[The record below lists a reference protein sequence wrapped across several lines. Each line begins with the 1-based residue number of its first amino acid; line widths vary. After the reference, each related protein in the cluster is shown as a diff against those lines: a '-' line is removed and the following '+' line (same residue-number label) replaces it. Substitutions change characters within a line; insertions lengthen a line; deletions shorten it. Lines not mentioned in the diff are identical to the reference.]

1 MPAPEILFGI
11 DFLLQEPQAWAGK
24 RMALVTNNAA
34 TTGTGLLSRV
44 ALLKAGFSIV
54 KLFSPEHGLSAVGT
68 DGAYQQNTTDAVTG
82 LPVISLYGDQ
92 LAPAETDLADVDTV
106 FWDIPDLG
114 CRFYT
119 YLWTMTHV
127 MEACSRYQKKLVI
140 LDRPNP
146 AGGDFEMAEG
156 PWLIEGLCGSFIGR
170 WNIPVKHSCTLGE
183 LARYFAVAKSM
194 HINLQIVP
202 VQNWKRKRTILE
214 SKWFFTAP
222 SPAIK
227 DTSTI
232 FLYPGMGLLEGINV
246 NEGRG
251 TDTPFNVF
259 GAPWIDAALLQ
270 RSFEGMR
277 LPGVATKS
285 ISYTPA
291 DSVYA
296 EMLCH
301 GLALC
306 VTDHH
311 LFFPVDAGYRLIK
324 LLIQL
329 YPNQCRE
336 RLYITHAN
344 NSGTRHLDKLTG
356 LPQAFEK
363 IKNGQWPNQGE
374 IRKQWKTMMAPF
386 LLYG

>member
-1 MPAPEILFGI
+1 MPASEILFGL
-11 DFLLQEPQAWAGK
+11 DLALQDPTAWAGRK
-24 RMALVTNNAA
+24 IALVTNNAA
-34 TTGTGLLSRV
+34 TTRAGVSGRI
-44 ALLKAGFSIV
+44 ALQKAGLSVI
-54 KLFSPEHGLSAVGT
+54 KLFSPEHGLSAVGK
-68 DGAYQQNTTDAVTG
+68 DGAYQQNTRDAVTG
-82 LPVISLYGDQ
+82 LPVISLYGNQ
-92 LAPAETDLADVDTV
+92 LAPTETDLADVDTV
-106 FWDIPDLG
+106 FFDIPDLG

-127 MEACSRYQKKLVI
+127 MEACSRYRKKMVL

-146 AGGDFEMAEG
+146 TGGDFDMAEG
-156 PWLIEGLCGSFIGR
+156 PWLNEMLCSSFIGR

-183 LARYFAVAKSM
+183 LARYFVVLKSLD
-194 HINLQIVP
+194 IDLQVIP
-202 VQNWKRKRTILE
+202 AQNWKRKDTIE
-214 SKWFFTAP
+214 EGKWFFTAP

-227 DTSTI
+227 DAATTL
-232 FLYPGMGLLEGINV
+232 LYPGMGLLEGINV

-270 RSFEGMR
+270 KSFEGLR
-277 LPGVATKS
+277 LPGVTTMS
-285 ISYTPA
+285 ISYTPV
-291 DSVYA
+291 DSMYA
-296 EMLCH
+296 EIHCH
-301 GLALC
+301 GLALR
-306 VTDHH
+306 VTNHH
-311 LFFPVDAGYRLIK
+311 SFFPVDTGYRLIN

-344 NSGTRHLDKLTG
+344 NSGARHLDKLTG

-363 IKNGQWPNQGE
+363 IKNGEWPNQDE
-374 IRKQWKTMMAPF
+374 IRKQWKTMTAPF